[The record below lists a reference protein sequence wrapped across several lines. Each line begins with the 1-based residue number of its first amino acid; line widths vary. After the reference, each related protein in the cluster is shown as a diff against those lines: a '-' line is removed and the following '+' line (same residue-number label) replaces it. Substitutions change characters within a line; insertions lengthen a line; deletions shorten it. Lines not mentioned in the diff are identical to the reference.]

1 MTADKPKRS
10 LFRRIV
16 TWILYA
22 MVIFFGGSVLLTVA
36 YKWIPPPVT
45 PLMVGRWVEYK
56 LSGDSAGINYQW
68 RPLEQISPNLQR
80 AVISSEDRKFFIHH
94 GFDWDAIETNWDK
107 LQEGAKKIKGA
118 STISMQT
125 ARNVFLWQGRN
136 YVRKGLEAYFTV
148 LIEFIWGKKRI
159 LEVYLNVIEMGRGVY
174 GAEAASQVHFHT
186 HAANLPPPQAA
197 LIAAV
202 LPNPRRWTA
211 GKPNSYISRR
221 QGIIL
226 RSMMGIS
233 LPRKILSE

>member
-1 MTADKPKRS
+1 M
-10 LFRRIV
+10 
-16 TWILYA
+16 
-22 MVIFFGGSVLLTVA
+22 
-36 YKWIPPPVT
+36 
-45 PLMVGRWVEYK
+45 
-56 LSGDSAGINYQW
+56 
-68 RPLEQISPNLQR
+68 
-80 AVISSEDRKFFIHH
+80 
-94 GFDWDAIETNWDK
+94 
-107 LQEGAKKIKGA
+107 
-118 STISMQT
+118 
-125 ARNVFLWQGRN
+125 
-136 YVRKGLEAYFTV
+136 

-233 LPRKILSE
+233 LPRKILAE